1 MGSRPYPSRLP
12 STSAM
17 TSAETPELMCTTV
30 PPAKSSAP
38 PAKPFP
44 DWPVLTNASKPPSQT
59 QWHSGQ

>member
-1 MGSRPYPSRLP
+1 
-12 STSAM
+12 M

-30 PPAKSSAP
+30 PPAKSRAP